1 MKYYKKLIG
10 KKCYLSPL
18 NLEDADQYAQW
29 LSDIDVGIS
38 LGCYTMQLNLKKEEK
53 ILEKMTERNDYV
65 FGIID
70 KENDTLIGNCGLHDV
85 NTIDGRA
92 EFGIFIGDK
101 SYWGKGFGKEATRL
115 ILDFGFNILNLH
127 EIYLQ
132 VFEYNPA
139 AIKLYEKVGFKR
151 IGAFREAKHIGKR
164 KFDVVIMDMLAE
176 EYSSVFIQSKIPEPD
191 KSKKN
196 LTTKNTKVHE

>member
-10 KKCYLSPL
+10 KKCYLSPI
-18 NLEDADQYAQW
+18 NIEDADKYSEW
-29 LSDIDVGIS
+29 LSDIEVGIS
-38 LGCYTMQLNLKKEEK
+38 LGIYTMQLSLPKEEK
-53 ILEKMTERNDYV
+53 ILQQMIDKNEYV

-70 KENDTLIGNCGLHDV
+70 KENDALIGNCGLH
-85 NTIDGRA
+85 NLNFIDGRA

-101 SYWGKGFGKEATRL
+101 SNWGKGFGKDATRL

-139 AIKLYEKVGFKR
+139 AMKLYEQVGFKKA
-151 IGAFREAKHIGKR
+151 GAFREAKVIGGR
-164 KFDVVIMDMLAE
+164 KFDVIIMDILAE
-176 EYSSVFIQSKIPEPD
+176 EYTSVFIQDKMPKSD
-191 KSKKN
+191 KSKKF
-196 LTTKNTKVHE
+196 

>member
-18 NLEDADQYAQW
+18 NIEDADRYAEW
-29 LSDIDVGIS
+29 LSDADIGIS
-38 LGCYTMQLNLKKEEK
+38 LGCYTLQLSLKKEEK
-53 ILEKMTERNDYV
+53 ILEKMIERNDYV

-70 KENDTLIGNCGLHDV
+70 KENETLIGNCGLHDV
-85 NTIDGRA
+85 NNIDGRA
-92 EFGIFIGDK
+92 EFRIFVGDK
-101 SYWGKGFGKEATRL
+101 SYWGKGFGKDATRL

-139 AIKLYEKVGFKR
+139 AMKLYEQVGFKKA
-151 IGAFREAKHIGKR
+151 GAFREAKVIGGR
-164 KFDVVIMDMLAE
+164 KFDVIIMDILAK
-176 EYSSVFIQSKIPEPD
+176 EYTSVFIQDKMLSTD
-191 KSKKN
+191 KSKKS
-196 LTTKNTKVHE
+196 

>member
-10 KKCYLSPL
+10 EKCYLSPI
-18 NLEDADQYAQW
+18 NIEDADQYSEW
-29 LSDIDVGIS
+29 LSDIEVGIS
-38 LGCYTMQLNLKKEEK
+38 LGCFAMQLSLPKEEK
-53 ILEKMTERNDYV
+53 ILQQMIERNEYV

-70 KENDTLIGNCGLHDV
+70 KDTDMIIGNCGLHNV
-85 NTIDGRA
+85 NNVDGRA

-139 AIKLYEKVGFKR
+139 AMKLYEQVGFKK
-151 IGAFREAKHIGKR
+151 IGAFREAKVIGGR
-164 KFDVVIMDMLAE
+164 KFDIILMDILAE
-176 EYSSVFIQSKIPEPD
+176 EYTSVFIKKKIPEQ
-191 KSKKN
+191 S
-196 LTTKNTKVHE
+196 